1 MEAVIIDDDST
12 ARDTL
17 KTLISIYAP
26 TITIIG
32 EANGVKTGIELIKN
46 SSPEL
51 VLLDVEMQDG
61 TGFDLLSII
70 GNPTF
75 KVIFVTG
82 HDAFAIKA
90 FKYSAIDYVLKPLDP
105 DDLVKAL
112 EKAANNTSVP
122 EEQLK
127 ITTLA
132 HNATAKSE
140 NQKIVLRDATSIYL
154 VAINE
159 IIRCEAEAN
168 YTTFYIK
175 DGRKL
180 IVSKTLKE
188 YDTLLNAH
196 HFFRIHQS
204 HLINLNYFDRFDKAN
219 GGVTIMK
226 DGSILPVAV
235 RKKEQLI
242 TSLNNL

>member
-1 MEAVIIDDDST
+1 MDAVIIDDDSA

-46 SSPEL
+46 TNPAL

-61 TGFDLLSII
+61 NGFDLLSII
-70 GNPTF
+70 GNSTF

-112 EKAANNTSVP
+112 EKATKNSSVP

-127 ITTLA
+127 IKTLA
-132 HNATAKSE
+132 HNASAKSE
-140 NQKIVLRDATSIYL
+140 NRKIVLRDATSIYL
-154 VAINE
+154 VTIND

-168 YTTFYIK
+168 YTTFYIN

-188 YDTLLNAH
+188 YDTLFNEH

-204 HLINLNYFDRFDKAN
+204 HLINLNFFDRFDKAN
-219 GGVTIMK
+219 GGVVVMK
-226 DGSILPVAV
+226 DGNILPVAV

-242 TSLNNL
+242 HSLNNL